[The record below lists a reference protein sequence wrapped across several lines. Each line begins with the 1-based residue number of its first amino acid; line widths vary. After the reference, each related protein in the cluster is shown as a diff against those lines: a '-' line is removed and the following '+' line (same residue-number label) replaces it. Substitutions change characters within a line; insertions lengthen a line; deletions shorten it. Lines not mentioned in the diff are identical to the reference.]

1 MTRAT
6 ATPHKVYE
14 HRLPVNLLNRTV
26 NVVVVGCGG
35 TGSTMAIGLVH
46 LHQALLAF
54 GHPHGLHVTV
64 IDGDRISLANCVRQP
79 YSENEIGLY
88 KADVLVNRINLF
100 WGLNWKAETRYVG
113 SGSSFRQEP
122 QLLISCVDTR
132 AARREITKSI
142 AYRDCTYWLDL
153 GNDADSGQFVLGQ
166 PNNGACGKET
176 LRIPTVAE
184 LFPEIIDPALDA
196 KDKLPSCSAL
206 EALESQ
212 SPFVN
217 QALAY
222 HALGMLAQFFRR
234 GQLAYHG
241 GFVNLATGRMSP
253 LPTDP
258 KVWERISNARENKST
273 RRRGQSRAK
282 VRLSPRN

>member
-1 MTRAT
+1 MTSDT
-6 ATPHKVYE
+6 ATSNKVNE
-14 HRLPVNLLNRTV
+14 HRLPVNLLNRSV
-26 NVVVVGCGG
+26 NIVVIGCGG
-35 TGSTMAIGLVH
+35 TGSALTIGLVH

-64 IDGDRISLANCVRQP
+64 IDGDRISHANCVRQP
-79 YSENEIGLY
+79 FSENEIGLY

-100 WGLNWKAETRYVG
+100 WGLDWRAEIRYVG
-113 SGSSFRQEP
+113 SGSSFRQTPE
-122 QLLISCVDTR
+122 LLISCVDTR
-132 AARREITKSI
+132 AARREITKST
-142 AYRDCTYWLDL
+142 AYRDCSYWLDL
-153 GNDADSGQFVLGQ
+153 GNNADSGQFVLGQ
-166 PNNGACGKET
+166 PNTDSCPKGVT
-176 LRIPTVAE
+176 RIPTVAD

-217 QALAY
+217 QTLAY

-234 GQLAYHG
+234 GRLSYHG

-253 LPTDP
+253 LPLDP
-258 KVWERISNARENKST
+258 AHWKRLANAKPQRRQRRAATKKVGT
-273 RRRGQSRAK
+273 
-282 VRLSPRN
+282 